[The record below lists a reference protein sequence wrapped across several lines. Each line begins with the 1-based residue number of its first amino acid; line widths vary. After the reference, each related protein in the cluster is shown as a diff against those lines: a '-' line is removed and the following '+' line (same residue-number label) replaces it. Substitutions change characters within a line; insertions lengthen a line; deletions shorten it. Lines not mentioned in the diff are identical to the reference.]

1 MAGIRAR
8 AYVIGKTVSHY
19 RVLDKLGGGGM
30 GVVYKAEDVK
40 LGRMVALKFLPEE
53 LAKDP
58 KSLERFQLEART
70 SSALN
75 HPNICTVYDFDE
87 YEGRPFIALELL
99 NGTTLKDR
107 ISGCPLKLHEII
119 DFAIQICDALDAAHS
134 AGIIHRDIKP
144 ENIFV
149 TDRIQAKVLDFGLA
163 QSRPHPVH
171 GSVHSDSPT
180 VGTAHHLTMP
190 GSLIGTVA

>member
-1 MAGIRAR
+1 
-8 AYVIGKTVSHY
+8 
-19 RVLDKLGGGGM
+19 
-30 GVVYKAEDVK
+30 
-40 LGRMVALKFLPEE
+40 
-53 LAKDP
+53 
-58 KSLERFQLEART
+58 
-70 SSALN
+70 
-75 HPNICTVYDFDE
+75 
-87 YEGRPFIALELL
+87 

-119 DFAIQICDALDAAHS
+119 DFGIQICDALDAAHS

-190 GSLIGTVA
+190 GSLIGTVAYMSPEQARGERLDARTDIFSFGSVLYQMATGRQAFVGGTSAAIFHAIFEKV